1 MFTRVRLRR
10 IGRPANAHRFAP
22 VSAFACGVGGIAPA
36 AMQDACPRCGAL
48 GMAGRAHVHGRV
60 RMRLP
65 LAAVAPRF
73 AHVLWMVR
81 FDVSFRRASTTSPL
95 HTFVFHRLPIRRAR
109 RRRCAHGAGRVGG
122 VGTQEGAFCDAS
134 QACTCTSL
142 THVACLHVQLDAYRR
157 DKARPPS
164 DAPAPPPFARL
175 PGDGRAYQELVD
187 HLTREKFQLE
197 RGLQAQRSLL
207 DALAEENAKLAE
219 AWNQHAR
226 RRDHADALQAEHE
239 ALQKRVEASDARA
252 KRLADEV
259 VALEDELR
267 RVEVDE
273 ARARREN
280 EAHVHTCDALRRERM
295 ALLVRLRELASR
307 RGGARDVEDVERWS
321 RGPMKDASTQT
332 SQASSS
338 SWRWEGARTNQ
349 STWTHHEAQVVDE
362 WHGELVRDIHALLE
376 RMRRTHA
383 VAVATDG
390 AGPSRAS
397 TAASS
402 SEDED
407 EDEDVERERSDRRTS

>member
-1 MFTRVRLRR
+1 MER
-10 IGRPANAHRFAP
+10 
-22 VSAFACGVGGIAPA
+22 
-36 AMQDACPRCGAL
+36 DALAAL
-48 GMAGRAHVHGRV
+48 GRKKV
-60 RMRLP
+60 R
-65 LAAVAPRF
+65 
-73 AHVLWMVR
+73 
-81 FDVSFRRASTTSPL
+81 
-95 HTFVFHRLPIRRAR
+95 
-109 RRRCAHGAGRVGG
+109 
-122 VGTQEGAFCDAS
+122 FCDAS

-142 THVACLHVQLDAYRR
+142 TNVTRAHVQLDAYRR
-157 DKARPPS
+157 DKARLPS
-164 DAPAPPPFARL
+164 DAPAPPPMARL

-207 DALAEENAKLAE
+207 DALAEENAKLVE
-219 AWNQHAR
+219 AWNQHTR
-226 RRDHADALQAEHE
+226 RRDHADALQAKHVT
-239 ALQKRVEASDARA
+239 LQERVDASDARA

-267 RVEVDE
+267 RVQVDE
-273 ARARREN
+273 AHARREN
-280 EAHVHTCDALRRERM
+280 EAHVHTCDALRRERK

-307 RGGARDVEDVERWS
+307 RGGAQDVEDVERWS
-321 RGPMKDASTQT
+321 HGPMKDASTQT

-362 WHGELVRDIHALLE
+362 WHGELVRDIHASLE

-383 VAVATDG
+383 VAIATDG

-397 TAASS
+397 TASS

-407 EDEDVERERSDRRTS
+407 EDVDVERERSDRRTS

>member
-1 MFTRVRLRR
+1 MRAWSATRWRR
-10 IGRPANAHRFAP
+10 WDARRCVWRRVAGVHVYVADARRFA
-22 VSAFACGVGGIAPA
+22 
-36 AMQDACPRCGAL
+36 
-48 GMAGRAHVHGRV
+48 
-60 RMRLP
+60 
-65 LAAVAPRF
+65 
-73 AHVLWMVR
+73 
-81 FDVSFRRASTTSPL
+81 
-95 HTFVFHRLPIRRAR
+95 
-109 RRRCAHGAGRVGG
+109 
-122 VGTQEGAFCDAS
+122 
-134 QACTCTSL
+134 
-142 THVACLHVQLDAYRR
+142 HVQLDAYRR

-207 DALAEENAKLAE
+207 DALAEENASLVD

-226 RRDHADALQAEHE
+226 RGDHADALQAKHV

-267 RVEVDE
+267 RLQVDE
-273 ARARREN
+273 AHARREN
-280 EAHVHTCDALRRERM
+280 EAHVHTCDALRRERK

-307 RGGARDVEDVERWS
+307 RGGAQDVEDVEQWS

-332 SQASSS
+332 SSSHASSS
-338 SWRWEGARTNQ
+338 SSSSRWEGARTNQ
-349 STWTHHEAQVVDE
+349 STWTYQEAQVVDE
-362 WHGELVRDIHALLE
+362 WHGEIVRDIHALLE

-397 TAASS
+397 TTASS
-402 SEDED
+402 ED